1 MVQVKKK
8 TLSWDPPADI
18 DVVGHKLYV
27 VPEGSQ
33 IDPASTPY
41 ITIGMPTTT
50 VLLPDD
56 FPEDTFDQDI
66 NYTIGIAAIDDVGN
80 EGDIVTVQNPF
91 DFIAPG
97 IVTNIRV
104 EDA

>member
-1 MVQVKKK
+1 MARIKKK
-8 TLSWDPPADI
+8 TLSWEPPVDI
-18 DVVGHKLYV
+18 DVVGFKLYV

-33 IDPASTPY
+33 IDPASTPF
-41 ITIGMPTTT
+41 IQVPADTLT

-56 FPEDTFDQDI
+56 FPDGTFDQDI
-66 NYTIGIAAIDDVGN
+66 NYTIGISTVDDVGN
-80 EGDIVTVQNPF
+80 EGDIVTVANPF

-97 IVTNIRV
+97 VVTNIKV